1 MSQSTT
7 NTIDIDKCSNS
18 FNNVTWNVIQKYF
31 EDNPQV
37 LVQHHTDSYNAFV
50 DRGIKNIIDNSP
62 FNRFEI
68 SPQMKGQE
76 TGNKSNPKMTVTF
89 GEDYTVN
96 DIVSKGIQYRRP
108 IIHST
113 DAVVSKDNVDNT
125 DRYLYPNECR
135 LMNKTYEMDVKMN
148 VTIKLEGPSKE
159 ADAGNNQNNEGIE
172 RSFEIPLCS
181 IPIMVQ
187 SNKCILSGM
196 SKLERYNMG
205 ECRNDYGGYFI
216 INGKEKTIV
225 SQEEFGN
232 NMLRVYK
239 DKTKLSPYSYLADI
253 RTAGEDTAMLPRRL
267 SVRIVAPDAK
277 FTNNNIV
284 VDVPNLHRPI
294 PLFILFRALGIVSD
308 KDIIEMCLLDLET
321 NSDMIELF
329 RPSIQDTTVICKT
342 HPREKTPQA
351 KCRSCKKDNKNNEN
365 VKYNYVLTQCDAIEY
380 MSQFVKNR
388 KDFNVIECLNE
399 YFLPNIG
406 GNNYI
411 EKAMFLGYM
420 VYNLLAVSSGIQNE
434 TDRDSYKFKRVK
446 TSGTLLYGL
455 FTEYFKVYS
464 LKVKADL
471 DKFLR
476 QTEKNT
482 IEDIL
487 KDIISNKNKYFP
499 SYNDMNTGIKKA
511 FKGRWGA
518 TNYTREGKKGVIQD
532 VKRLSYNSFM
542 SHMRKVVTP
551 MDDSTKIVKPHLL
564 HNSQYGLIDP
574 LDTPDGSKIGLHKYL
589 ALGAH
594 ITESFTKE
602 NNKMFID
609 EILIKLLQM
618 IPLKKLRPAIVKNNT
633 KVFLNG
639 SWIGIFSNN
648 SEESETKHPNVIM
661 GILRKMRLSGTFSPY
676 VSISWNIQ
684 KNQIIIFTDA
694 GRLTRPVFTV
704 QGNKVG
710 YTTRLS
716 DIESNNFTWNDMLYG
731 TGNSAPNEN
740 GGLKTVTT
748 TEEISEK
755 SIGSIA
761 YIDTT
766 EEETA
771 MIANYKEQM
780 ETKKKYT
787 HLEIHPSLMLG
798 YMGNQIIF
806 PENNQLPRNLFSCGQ
821 SQQAVSLYN
830 TNYFSRMDKM
840 AVLLNYGQVP
850 LIKSRYTRLM
860 NNEEHPYGE
869 NAIVAIMVYGG
880 YNVEDSILFNE
891 GAVKRGL
898 FRTTYLSMYESKET
912 TDTITSSQLDE
923 TYGSNEN
930 NDEESENGNDVGNG
944 DGNDDDDDDN
954 DSPYPKQQKLEN
966 GTNITFSQG
975 GNDKLGKYGVV
986 EVNTKVNDKTP
997 LIGTES
1003 WISGDEDNKHVSFVK
1018 PKKGQLG
1025 YVDKT
1030 YITNATKGSRIA
1042 KVSIREERVPAIGDK
1057 FCSRCGQKGTIGQI
1071 IPEEDMPFTSDGI
1084 KPDLIINPHALPSRM
1099 TIGQMIE
1106 SVMGKACLQ
1115 SGGYGDCTAFIN
1127 KDSSPYSDFG
1137 NILPKYGYH
1146 SHGSEI
1152 LYNGMSGKQLEADI
1166 YIGPTYYMRLKHMVK
1181 DKINFR
1187 AKGERTNLTRQTTKG
1202 RANDGGLRIG
1212 EMERDGMIG
1221 YGASMFL
1228 QESMLS
1234 RGDEYYMAICNNTGS
1249 IAIYNHVKNIY
1260 ISPLCDGPIEF
1271 VDPPKPNVNSKYV
1284 SADSSGVDM
1293 KRIKKGRIYGKS
1305 FSIIKVPYAFKLLM
1319 QELHTMNVQMKIIT
1333 EDNIDQLTNVSF
1345 SKNKL
1350 ENFDF
1355 SGKDEIIRNPVEQNK
1370 QAIAEDA
1377 ADEEAIAEDT
1387 ANKEN
1392 VINEDFLEQ
1401 EENVINDVLNNGENE
1416 EGIDSIP
1423 DSPPYAPDLS
1433 SIPDSPPYAPDSS
1446 SIEGGS
1452 PSTIRRAR
1460 HFADSAPE
1468 YGRGVGGG
1476 RGGRLVS
1483 ARAGAEPGLVGR
1495 GSDSA
1500 EIPPPPPPYDDSSDS
1515 SAIPNVIKVDSNV
1528 ILMKPGNQKQDIY
1541 STNLA
1546 EKEKELQLELDILDT
1561 KQKIAALNN
1570 DSNRSDSIS
1579 SMNDEI
1585 SIQPRVSKR
1594 NDGIELL
1601 IDSSEEPKSDDYRT
1615 NNNDTSDKLRDDKK
1629 SEDDNN
1635 SSNSNTKQIRI

>member
-76 TGNKSNPKMTVTF
+76 TGNNSNPKMTVTF

-108 IIHST
+108 IIHSN
-113 DAVVSKDNVDNT
+113 DAVVSKDNDNT

-159 ADAGNNQNNEGIE
+159 AAAGNNQNNEDIK
-172 RSFEIPLCS
+172 RFEIPLCS

-342 HPREKTPQA
+342 HPRGKTPQA
-351 KCRSCKKDNKNNEN
+351 KCSSCKKDNKNNEK

-482 IEDIL
+482 IEDIM

-648 SEESETKHPNVIM
+648 SEESEKKHPNVIM

-710 YTTRLS
+710 YANRLS
-716 DIESNNFTWNDMLYG
+716 DIKNNNFTWNDMLYG
-731 TGNSAPNEN
+731 NGNSAPNEN
-740 GGLKTVTT
+740 GEMKSATT
-748 TEEISEK
+748 TEEVSEK

-771 MIANYKEQM
+771 MIANYEEQM
-780 ETKKKYT
+780 ESKTKYT

-798 YMGNQIIF
+798 YMGNQIVF

-912 TDTITSSQLDE
+912 TDTISSSQLDE

-930 NDEESENGNDVGNG
+930 NDEEGENGNDVGNG

-975 GNDKLGKYGVV
+975 GNDKLGKYGVI

-1355 SGKDEIIRNPVEQNK
+1355 SGKG
-1370 QAIAEDA
+1370 
-1377 ADEEAIAEDT
+1377 EAIQSPSPDEKDKEVVVDKETT
-1387 ANKEN
+1387 ANVEDKEKEN
-1392 VINEDFLEQ
+1392 ISNETIIQ
-1401 EENVINDVLNNGENE
+1401 QYPPPG
-1416 EGIDSIP
+1416 STTP
-1423 DSPPYAPDLS
+1423 DYAPTGTTS
-1433 SIPDSPPYAPDSS
+1433 PYNPPPGSPDYAPPGSPDYAPPGSPDYAPPGSPDYAPDSS
-1446 SIEGGS
+1446 SI
-1452 PSTIRRAR
+1452 
-1460 HFADSAPE
+1460 
-1468 YGRGVGGG
+1468 
-1476 RGGRLVS
+1476 
-1483 ARAGAEPGLVGR
+1483 
-1495 GSDSA
+1495 SDSA

-1615 NNNDTSDKLRDDKK
+1615 NNNDTSDKLRYDKK
-1629 SEDDNN
+1629 SDDNN
-1635 SSNSNTKQIRI
+1635 SSNSETKQIRI

>member
-1 MSQSTT
+1 MSQSPT

-76 TGNKSNPKMTVTF
+76 SGNNSNQKMTVTF
-89 GEDYTVN
+89 GEDYTSN
-96 DIVSKGIQYRRP
+96 DIVTKGIQYRRP
-108 IIHST
+108 ITHSN
-113 DAVVSKDNVDNT
+113 DAVVSKDKDDNT

-159 ADAGNNQNNEGIE
+159 DATGNNQNNEGIE
-172 RSFEIPLCS
+172 RFEIPLCS

-308 KDIIEMCLLDLET
+308 KEIIEMCLLDLET

-342 HPREKTPQA
+342 HPREKTPQS
-351 KCRSCKKDNKNNEN
+351 KCSSCKKDNKNNEK
-365 VKYNYVLTQCDAIEY
+365 VKYNYVLSQCDAIEY

-499 SYNDMNTGIKKA
+499 PYNDMNTGIKKA

-602 NNKMFID
+602 NNKRFID
-609 EILIKLLQM
+609 VVLIKLLQM

-648 SEESETKHPNVIM
+648 SEESEQKHPNVIM

-710 YTTRLS
+710 YTNRLS
-716 DIESNNFTWNDMLYG
+716 DIKSNNFTWNDMLYG

-740 GGLKTVTT
+740 GEIKT
-748 TEEISEK
+748 TEEESEN

-780 ETKKKYT
+780 ETKTKYT

-912 TDTITSSQLDE
+912 TDTISSSQLDE

-930 NDEESENGNDVGNG
+930 NDEDGENGNDVGNG

-975 GNDKLGKYGVV
+975 GNDKLGKYGVI

-1401 EENVINDVLNNGENE
+1401 EENVINNVLNNGANE
-1416 EGIDSIP
+1416 EGIYKIP
-1423 DSPPYAPDLS
+1423 DSPAYAPNLS
-1433 SIPDSPPYAPDSS
+1433 RS
-1446 SIEGGS
+1446 
-1452 PSTIRRAR
+1452 
-1460 HFADSAPE
+1460 
-1468 YGRGVGGG
+1468 
-1476 RGGRLVS
+1476 
-1483 ARAGAEPGLVGR
+1483 
-1495 GSDSA
+1495 
-1500 EIPPPPPPYDDSSDS
+1500 
-1515 SAIPNVIKVDSNV
+1515 
-1528 ILMKPGNQKQDIY
+1528 NQKQDIY

-1546 EKEKELQLELDILDT
+1546 ENEEGIYEIPDSPAYAPNLSRSNQKQDIYSTHLAVKEKELQLELDILDT

-1585 SIQPRVSKR
+1585 SSIQPKASKR

-1601 IDSSEEPKSDDYRT
+1601 IDPSEEPKGDDYRT
-1615 NNNDTSDKLRDDKK
+1615 NNNDTSDKLRYDKK